1 MFPIPYKIRTAQEII
16 PIQMRAIF
24 QIPIGYVT
32 DTFLWNARCN
42 NMECDRRLGFMRSG
56 IELLNRFL
64 PRY

>member
-32 DTFLWNARCN
+32 DTFLWNAICN
-42 NMECDRRLGFMRSG
+42 NMECDRRLYFMRSG
-56 IELLNRFL
+56 LDF
-64 PRY
+64 